1 MTLQQF
7 VDDKLVEILDR
18 YSVPGQE
25 VGASLKEAVL
35 RSDNKELI
43 IPVLGMQG
51 MGKSTLINAILKED
65 IMPSEADETTC
76 VPVEVKYGETEQ
88 AEVYFSSDTST
99 KIVHTKMNCM
109 NMWITT
115 PIMATKS
122 RYHESFSIEKKI
134 FWRKD

>member
-18 YSVPGQE
+18 YAVPGQE

-76 VPVEVKYGETEQ
+76 VTVEVKYG
-88 AEVYFSSDTST
+88 
-99 KIVHTKMNCM
+99 
-109 NMWITT
+109 
-115 PIMATKS
+115 
-122 RYHESFSIEKKI
+122 
-134 FWRKD
+134 